1 MLNKSPEDQIFVPL
15 IVLLSMLAIYVAVMV
30 RMG

>member
-1 MLNKSPEDQIFVPL
+1 MSPEDKIILPL
-15 IVLLSMLAIYVAVMV
+15 VVLLSMLAIYVAVMV